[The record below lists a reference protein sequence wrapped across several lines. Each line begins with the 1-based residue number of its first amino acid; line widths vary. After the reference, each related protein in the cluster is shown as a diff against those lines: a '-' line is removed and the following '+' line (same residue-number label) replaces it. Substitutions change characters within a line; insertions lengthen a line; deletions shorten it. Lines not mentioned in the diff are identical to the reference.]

1 MNESLIK
8 KGFMLGGVVNIAGIL
23 LVSQGL
29 QSATLPAADPTAFSV
44 FGMLVIMLWG
54 AAYIAAAPYATRSV
68 ALPLVFAVEKLLY
81 TVHWGC
87 WISQHADSIR
97 PVMENDML
105 GGLFL
110 GAYGVNDGL
119 FCLFFAYV
127 AWRNWKKA

>member
-1 MNESLIK
+1 MNETTIS
-8 KGFMLGGVVNIAGIL
+8 KGFMLAGGVNIGGIL
-23 LVSQGL
+23 LVSYGL

-54 AAYIAAAPYATRSV
+54 AAYIAAAPYAARSV

-81 TVHWGC
+81 TVHWGQ
-87 WISQHADSIR
+87 WVAEHGNTLGQ
-97 PVMENDML
+97 VMESDWL

-110 GAYGVNDGL
+110 SAYGINDGL

-127 AWRNWKKA
+127 AWRNWQAR